1 MKNQEEARRSPLKQQ
16 KQLVVD
22 WRLWWRLIAE
32 MLEARGVT
40 MHVCQL
46 VAAEKISAA
55 VRISSLPEQ
64 PHLNLPVPHRSL
76 CMALQVKSGADCF
89 TIHSVCCDE
98 VRGSG
103 EAASMSKARWERWP
117 LWTSPTFPSF
127 DFDGCDSVQH
137 PPEYFNGS
145 HSTEGFGNGFPGYSC
160 RKETLLEIGS
170 GQLLFSALS
179 SAVIYSSVAMH

>member
-1 MKNQEEARRSPLKQQ
+1 MVTAHCGDAGGE
-16 KQLVVD
+16 
-22 WRLWWRLIAE
+22 
-32 MLEARGVT
+32 RGHHALRGT
-40 MHVCQL
+40 ACQL

-103 EAASMSKARWERWP
+103 EAASMSKAR
-117 LWTSPTFPSF
+117 
-127 DFDGCDSVQH
+127 
-137 PPEYFNGS
+137 
-145 HSTEGFGNGFPGYSC
+145 
-160 RKETLLEIGS
+160 
-170 GQLLFSALS
+170 
-179 SAVIYSSVAMH
+179 